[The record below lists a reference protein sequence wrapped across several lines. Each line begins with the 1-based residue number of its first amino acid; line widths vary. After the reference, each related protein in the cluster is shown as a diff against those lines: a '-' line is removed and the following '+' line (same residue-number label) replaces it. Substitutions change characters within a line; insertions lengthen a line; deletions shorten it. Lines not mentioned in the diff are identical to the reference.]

1 MDTIVAVVVVDV
13 VAFVAAV
20 EEHAD
25 IFIIRDTIKPVARRQ
40 PIKRAA
46 FLFNVIVPPQ

>member
-1 MDTIVAVVVVDV
+1 MDTIAAAAAVEV

-20 EEHAD
+20 EEHAE
-25 IFIIRDTIKPVARRQ
+25 IFIIRDTIKPVARMQ